1 MTSRFDVI
9 VNEVEWIFNP
19 SMWQNTGVDQVVE
32 VYLIENFSRDEVTDD
47 LIDGILFRCV
57 EDPML

>member
-1 MTSRFDVI
+1 VI